1 MSTPEQDL
9 GFDPLAW
16 MYESDLGGTDT
27 PDAGAPAT
35 RSTSPPNAQGTAS
48 DTDPATGQGETD
60 PITLIERSFDLLAP
74 QAPELAKRFYDR
86 LFADYPDVQPLFAHV
101 DRDEQQKKLIGA
113 LGLLVRSLRDET
125 RLRGIVRDLGTRHQ
139 DYGARPEHYPA
150 VANTLLHVMSEL
162 AGDAWTEEVRAAWEQ
177 TLNTVAQTMLSA
189 YRAEEEE
196 VMAVTKKELED
207 SVTSANA
214 KETDELKALRDA
226 ISRSQAMIEFELD
239 GTIITANDNFLGVVG
254 YRLDEIQGRHH
265 SMFVSPE
272 YARSPEYRS
281 FWDRLARGEFF
292 ANEYARVTKDGS
304 TVWIQASYNP
314 VFDENNKPVRVVKF
328 ATDITE
334 RKAIEQRAKDLSGA
348 TDSSTAC
355 LMMCDTDLCINYCN
369 PALIKMLKAR
379 ESELREVFTN
389 FRVDELMGRCID
401 DFHKNPAHQRA
412 ILTDP
417 SRLPYTAEIKVLD
430 LEFSLTASAIID
442 DEGQYR
448 GNMVEWKDLTESKK
462 LERAAADS
470 LREALTFKGA
480 VESSSTALMF
490 CDEDFRI
497 SMCNQAVIE
506 LLRPRA
512 QELRKVW
519 PGFDV
524 DNLIGTSIDGFHQ
537 HPEHQRRL
545 LRDPSRLPW
554 KAEIKVADLEF
565 SLIASAVYD
574 ENGEINGNMVEW
586 RDITDEKAAEREI
599 ERVIQAAQRGELQ
612 DRVDSSR
619 ASGFARTVGDGFN
632 RLIDTVAA
640 PVDEAVDALNG
651 LANNDLRV
659 SMQGEY
665 QGRFAEMR
673 DAFEQAI
680 NNLREMVGGIRE
692 AAGNVRQAATEIAE
706 GNTDLSQRTEEQSS
720 SLEETASSMEE
731 ITSTV
736 KQTAE
741 NAGEANQ
748 LASSA
753 RDRAAQGGAVVD
765 EAVNAM
771 AEINTSS
778 QKIAD
783 IIGVIDEIAFQT
795 NLLALNA
802 AVEAA
807 RAGEQGRGFA
817 VVASEVRSLAQRTAT
832 EAKEI
837 RGLIKDSVGKVEE
850 GSRLVNQSG
859 ESLKE
864 IVEGVARVSDI
875 VAEITAAAK
884 EQSSGIDQ
892 INQTVTQ
899 LDEMTQQNASLVEE
913 AAASSKS
920 LDEQADGMA
929 REVARFVVD
938 DESVD
943 TASAAATRGAPA
955 RGAPARTAGT
965 ASSGPKQSRA
975 APRPQPKG
983 GEGDEWTDF

>member
-1 MSTPEQDL
+1 
-9 GFDPLAW
+9 
-16 MYESDLGGTDT
+16 
-27 PDAGAPAT
+27 
-35 RSTSPPNAQGTAS
+35 
-48 DTDPATGQGETD
+48 
-60 PITLIERSFDLLAP
+60 
-74 QAPELAKRFYDR
+74 
-86 LFADYPDVQPLFAHV
+86 
-101 DRDEQQKKLIGA
+101 
-113 LGLLVRSLRDET
+113 
-125 RLRGIVRDLGTRHQ
+125 
-139 DYGARPEHYPA
+139 
-150 VANTLLHVMSEL
+150 
-162 AGDAWTEEVRAAWEQ
+162 
-177 TLNTVAQTMLSA
+177 
-189 YRAEEEE
+189 
-196 VMAVTKKELED
+196 MAVTKKEVED
-207 SVTSANA
+207 SVSSVDA

-265 SMFVSPE
+265 SMFASPE
-272 YARSPEYRS
+272 YARSQEYRS
-281 FWDRLARGEFF
+281 FWDRLNRGEFVADQF
-292 ANEYARVTKDGS
+292 ARVAKDGS
-304 TVWIQASYNP
+304 TVWLQASYNP

-334 RKAIEQRAKDLSGA
+334 SKAIEQRARDLSGA
-348 TDSSTAC
+348 TDNSTAC
-355 LMMCDTDLCINYCN
+355 LMMCDSDLCINYCN

-379 ESELREVFTN
+379 ESELREAFSN
-389 FRVDELMGRCID
+389 FRADELVGRCID

-417 SRLPYTAEIKVLD
+417 SRLPYKAEIKVLD

-442 DEGQYR
+442 NEGTYR
-448 GNMVEWKDLTESKK
+448 
-462 LERAAADS
+462 
-470 LREALTFKGA
+470 
-480 VESSSTALMF
+480 
-490 CDEDFRI
+490 
-497 SMCNQAVIE
+497 
-506 LLRPRA
+506 
-512 QELRKVW
+512 
-519 PGFDV
+519 
-524 DNLIGTSIDGFHQ
+524 
-537 HPEHQRRL
+537 
-545 LRDPSRLPW
+545 
-554 KAEIKVADLEF
+554 
-565 SLIASAVYD
+565 
-574 ENGEINGNMVEW
+574 GNMVEW

-599 ERVIQAAQRGELQ
+599 ERVIDAAQRGELQ
-612 DRVDSSR
+612 DRVDCSQ
-619 ASGFARTVGDGFN
+619 ASGFARTVGEGFN
-632 RLIDTVAA
+632 TLLDTVAA
-640 PVDEAVDALNG
+640 PVDEAVDALKG
-651 LANNDLRV
+651 LADNDLRV

-692 AAGNVRQAATEIAE
+692 AADNVRQAATEIAE

-938 DESVD
+938 DDSVD
-943 TASAAATRGAPA
+943 TAGAAATRGAPA
-955 RGAPARTAGT
+955 RGAPTRAAGT
-965 ASSGPKQSRA
+965 ASSGSKQSRP